1 MTVIIR
7 ETFKTEAGARA
18 FIDSYL
24 NAYSP
29 NAYGTNLKKWQ
40 SDSGCWFVSGSRY
53 SSAD

>member
-7 ETFKTEAGARA
+7 ETFKTEAEAQA
-18 FIDSYL
+18 FKDKYL
-24 NAYSP
+24 EAYCP
-29 NAYGTNLKKWQ
+29 AGYGTTLKKWQ